1 MSVLVGFIGAGN
13 IVKAILTGIDKGG
26 KFTHDKI
33 AIFDR
38 KENAREK
45 FKSDGYIVYDSIDKL
60 VKNSPIIVVAVTP
73 QAIRSIVPD
82 IKAGITEKTVLL
94 SVVAGISTQWYKEN
108 IDEKSKVIRCMPT
121 LTAQEGMG
129 SFAVCKS
136 EDITDEEFK
145 DVENFLSSCGI
156 VEKIPEDLMDEVVP
170 LNGSAPGYFY
180 HMANVIANEGEKMGF
195 DKEVALRLF
204 AQTMKGSAETILN
217 SGMSIETLESKLRLK
232 GGTTIAALDKMDELG
247 FERCIIEGVRACVAR
262 SKELG
267 KL

>member
-1 MSVLVGFIGAGN
+1 MSKFLIDKFYNLEAYVPGEQPKDQKYIKLNTNEAPYQASPNV
-13 IVKAILTGIDKGG
+13 VKAIDK
-26 KFTHDKI
+26 
-33 AIFDR
+33 
-38 KENAREK
+38 
-45 FKSDGYIVYDSIDKL
+45 
-60 VKNSPIIVVAVTP
+60 
-73 QAIRSIVPD
+73 
-82 IKAGITEKTVLL
+82 
-94 SVVAGISTQWYKEN
+94 SVVAGLNLYCDPDTTELTQTIADFYGVDFNEVFIGN
-108 IDEKSKVIRCMPT
+108 GSDEVLSLIMMAFIDEKSKVIRCMPT

-136 EDITDEEFK
+136 EDVTDKEFK
-145 DVENFLSSCGI
+145 DVEKFLSSCGI

-180 HMANVIANEGEKMGF
+180 HMANVVANEGEKMGF

>member
-1 MSVLVGFIGAGN
+1 MSVVVGFIGAGN
-13 IVKAILTGIDKGG
+13 IVKAILAGIDKGG

-38 KENAREK
+38 KESAREK
-45 FKSDGYIVYDSIDKL
+45 FKSDGYIVYNSIDEL
-60 VKNSPIIVVAVTP
+60 VKNSPISVVAVTP
-73 QAIRSIVPD
+73 QAIRSIIPG
-82 IKAGITEKTVLL
+82 IKDGITEKTVFL
-94 SVVAGISTQWYKEN
+94 SVVAGISIQWYKEN
-108 IDEKSKVIRCMPT
+108 INEHCKVVRCMPT

-136 EDITDEEFK
+136 DNTTDEEFK
-145 DVENFLSSCGI
+145 EVENFLSSCGI
-156 VEKIPEDLMDEVVP
+156 LEKIPENLMDEVVP

-180 HMANVIANEGEKMGF
+180 HMANIIANEGEKMGF
-195 DKEVALRLF
+195 DKDVALRLF

-247 FERCIIEGVRACVAR
+247 FEKCIVEGVRACVAR

>member
-26 KFTHDKI
+26 KFTHDEI

-38 KENAREK
+38 KEDAREN

-60 VKNSPIIVVAVTP
+60 VKNSQINVIAVTP
-73 QAIRSIVPD
+73 QAIRSIIPG

-145 DVENFLSSCGI
+145 DVEKFLSSCGI
-156 VEKIPEDLMDEVVP
+156 VEKIPEDLMDEV
-170 LNGSAPGYFY
+170 
-180 HMANVIANEGEKMGF
+180 ANEGEKMGF

>member
-26 KFTHDKI
+26 KFTHDEI

-38 KENAREK
+38 KEDAREN

-108 IDEKSKVIRCMPT
+108 IDDNGKKQNNANGFQPPDNKRKGYRDRKS
-121 LTAQEGMG
+121 
-129 SFAVCKS
+129 
-136 EDITDEEFK
+136 
-145 DVENFLSSCGI
+145 
-156 VEKIPEDLMDEVVP
+156 VV
-170 LNGSAPGYFY
+170 
-180 HMANVIANEGEKMGF
+180 
-195 DKEVALRLF
+195 
-204 AQTMKGSAETILN
+204 
-217 SGMSIETLESKLRLK
+217 
-232 GGTTIAALDKMDELG
+232 
-247 FERCIIEGVRACVAR
+247 
-262 SKELG
+262 
-267 KL
+267 